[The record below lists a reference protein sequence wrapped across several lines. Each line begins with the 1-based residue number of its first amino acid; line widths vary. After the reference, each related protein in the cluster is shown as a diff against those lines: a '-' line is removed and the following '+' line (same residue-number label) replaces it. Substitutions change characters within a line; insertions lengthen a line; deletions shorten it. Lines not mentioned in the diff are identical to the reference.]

1 MDTSSLSKLNPEG
14 MKREVDLWK
23 KMTAPGPSAILFL
36 VRCDKIED
44 EDYAFYTAVK
54 KLFGDDSFCR
64 RLIVVLTFV
73 DKLGS
78 TSVEEKL
85 DQTKNKHLKTIIAE
99 AGDRYIP
106 VDNVDKHKEKPDYFG
121 LIDDKIQQLV

>member
-1 MDTSSLSKLNPEG
+1 

-36 VRCDKIED
+36 VRCDRIED

-54 KLFGDDSFCR
+54 QLWGDEDSFCT
-64 RLIVVLTFV
+64 RLIVVLTFA
-73 DKLGS
+73 DKLRS

-85 DQTKNKHLKTIIAE
+85 DKTNNKHLSTIIAE
-99 AGDRYIP
+99 AGNRYIP
-106 VDNVDKHKEKPDYFG
+106 VDNVAENKEKPDYFG
-121 LIDDKIQQLV
+121 LIDDKIKQLV